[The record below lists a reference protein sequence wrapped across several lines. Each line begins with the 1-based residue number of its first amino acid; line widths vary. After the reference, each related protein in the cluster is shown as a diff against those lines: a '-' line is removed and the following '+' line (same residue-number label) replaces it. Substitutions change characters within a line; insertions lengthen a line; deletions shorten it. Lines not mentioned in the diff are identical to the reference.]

1 MAKVADFSKHLA
13 RLRAEAAKAGDGPLD
28 HLRHGAR
35 SGMSFASLAENI
47 SRQLASSGGRPALE
61 GAVGRKKI
69 PLQSGDWQCLER
81 AVAKL
86 QRQGVRSSAGQVASV
101 LLHEQ
106 IERLDAPPRKGRK
119 SRQAGP
125 R

>member
-1 MAKVADFSKHLA
+1 VSRVADFSKHLA
-13 RLRAEAAKAGDGPLD
+13 RMRAAAAQTGDGPLD
-28 HLRHGAR
+28 HLRRAAR

-61 GAVGRKKI
+61 GTVGRKKI

-106 IERLDAPPRKGRK
+106 IARLDEPAPRAAKTR
-119 SRQAGP
+119 RTND

>member
-1 MAKVADFSKHLA
+1 VSKVADFSKHLA
-13 RLRAEAAKAGDGPLD
+13 RMRAAAAQAGPGPLD
-28 HLRHGAR
+28 HLRKGAR
-35 SGMSFASLAENI
+35 TGMSFASLAENI
-47 SRQLASSGGRPALE
+47 SRQLSSSGGRPALE

-86 QRQGVRSSAGQVASV
+86 HRQGVRSSAGQVASV

-106 IERLDAPPRKGRK
+106 IERLDAPAPKAGK
-119 SRQAGP
+119 SR
-125 R
+125 RTSRR